1 MLSLIKIYYKLD
13 LQVIFYN
20 LLKNLK
26 KYKKIFIKVDGK
38 KYTNKK
44 II

>member
-26 KYKKIFIKVDGK
+26 KHKKKFIKVDGK
-38 KYTNKK
+38 KYMNK